1 MKRNLLSLLF
11 ILMTVALS
19 AQTNLAVNATPS
31 ASASSSGN
39 YGPSN
44 WNDGNIG
51 LNYYFGWVG
60 TDGGF
65 PQPAWVKYEWN
76 SSVTLNKLVFHPP
89 TYTTGG
95 GVPFIGNADLQYW
108 DGSSWQ
114 THVNY
119 STNNGNT
126 ADTLSFA
133 SVSTTKIRLTNFT
146 CYGGQNPGWDEIEAF
161 YIAPPVMDVGV
172 CRFDNQMVSA
182 NTQTKFR
189 IWVKNYS
196 TTTAA
201 SNISVQCNLGST
213 TNYTGTVNGPI
224 APGDSVMFTFND
236 FYTIPVAQFE
246 AKAWTELSGDVDL
259 SNDTTSYFFVV
270 PATNYFDATITQL
283 LSPDPAELVQNQTDE
298 VIIEVQ
304 NNSAEVIYK
313 IPVKYYFE
321 STLDTAFFVDTVT
334 GPIHPNNSV
343 SFTFSAD
350 LQLGINA
357 ANDTINGVVY
367 IDWDDLDLSNDS
379 VSWNHSF
386 VSVPMNEK
394 NAPILITPN
403 PAANLCSIHLP
414 NNDFTMIKVYNLS
427 GQMIQSRKIDSPVIN
442 MDISDFAPGIYLLE
456 IRDNTGK
463 RSIRK
468 LIKQ

>member
-31 ASASSSGN
+31 ASASSSGS

-60 TDGGF
+60 TDGSF

-95 GVPFIGNADLQYW
+95 GVPFIGNSDLQYW

-161 YIAPPVMDVGV
+161 YFAPPAMDVGASS
-172 CRFDNQMVSA
+172 FDNKVFSGG
-182 NTQTKFR
+182 TQTKIR
-189 IWVKNYS
+189 IWVENFS
-196 TTTAA
+196 ATTAA
-201 SNISVQCNLGST
+201 SNIPVHFRVGT
-213 TNYTGTVNGPI
+213 TIHYNGVVNGPI
-224 APGDSVMFTFND
+224 QPGDSVMYTFND
-236 FYTIPVAQFE
+236 LFTVPIGVFNAE
-246 AKAWTELSGDVDL
+246 AWTDLSADVDNA
-259 SNDTTSYFFVV
+259 NDTTGTSFT
-270 PATNYFDATITQL
+270 ATTINVFDAAITQL
-283 LSPDPAELVQNQTDE
+283 SSPDPADLVQYQTDE
-298 VIIEVQ
+298 VIIEVH

-343 SFTFSAD
+343 SFTFSTD
-350 LQLGINA
+350 LQLSINA
-357 ANDTINGVVY
+357 ANDTISGLVY
-367 IDWDDLDLSNDS
+367 IDWGDVDLNNDT

-427 GQMIQSRKIDSPVIN
+427 GQMIQSRKIDSSVIN
-442 MDISDFAPGIYLLE
+442 MDISDFAPGLYLLE